1 MVSIIFFLH
10 LGTFPCRNI
19 NVITKLLCFLSYDS
33 MTELF
38 NCNAAPWTHLYVKYC
53 TGETAPPIHRNNTH
67 MPMDRHM
74 DTPNYV
80 QVCTHR
86 HTVLH
91 ICTYTHIHSLVHSMH
106 ILVHSMHSMHMDCAH
121 VHMHSNPL
129 VHSYVHRHSRIP
141 NCIYRHS
148 HMHTW
153 IPYTCICNCISI
165 GMYICLCILRHSP
178 VQYVKVH
185 AYKYTQLYP
194 NSFRVLGSDK
204 M

>member
-53 TGETAPPIHRNNTH
+53 IGETAPPIHRNNTH
-67 MPMDRHM
+67 MPMGRHM
-74 DTPNYV
+74 GTPNYI

-91 ICTYTHIHSLVHSMH
+91 ICTYTHIHSFVHSMH
-106 ILVHSMHSMHMDCAH
+106 LFTAC
-121 VHMHSNPL
+121 
-129 VHSYVHRHSRIP
+129 
-141 NCIYRHS
+141 
-148 HMHTW
+148 TW
-153 IPYTCICNCISI
+153 TVP
-165 GMYICLCILRHSP
+165 MYICTQIHLYTHMSTDI
-178 VQYVKVH
+178 H
-185 AYKYTQLYP
+185 AYQTVYTGIVTCIHEYRTHAYVIVYL
-194 NSFRVLGSDK
+194 
-204 M
+204 